1 MIGRFVLTALVAGFV
16 AGLVLTGLQMWRLSP
31 MIYAAEVFE
40 KTDEAKREPAA
51 AASTATAAQPACK
64 ETAPGMKMCPQNGVA
79 EWEPAPGLSRI
90 GFTGAASML
99 AGGGYATLLAGLSLL
114 LNVPITRT
122 NGWIWGLSGF
132 FAVHLATS
140 FGLAPALP
148 GMINADLFA
157 RQIWW
162 LGTIVATGGAIYCFA
177 IRREAWAPF
186 LGISLLALPHLIGA
200 PVAPESQTTLPPA
213 LAAQYVASVLASA
226 AVFWVVMGVLLGRFL
241 PPISEKF
248 ES

>member
-40 KTDEAKREPAA
+40 KADEAKNEPAA
-51 AASTATAAQPACK
+51 AASTAAQPACK
-64 ETAPGMKMCPQNGVA
+64 ETTAGMKMCPQDGVT
-79 EWEPAPGLSRI
+79 EWEPAPGLPRM

-99 AGGGYATLLAGLSLL
+99 AGGGYAALLAGLSLL
-114 LNVPITRT
+114 INVPITRA

-140 FGLAPALP
+140 FGLSPALP
-148 GMINADLFA
+148 GMVNADLFA

-162 LGTIVATGGAIYCFA
+162 LGTIAATGGAIYCFA

-186 LGISLLALPHLIGA
+186 LGIALLLLPHVIGA
-200 PVAPESQTTLPPA
+200 PPPPESQTTLPPA
-213 LAAQYVASVLASA
+213 LAARYVAGVLASA
-226 AVFWVVMGVLLGRFL
+226 AVFWLVMGVLLGRFL